1 MSLEFTNFYIDTFEK
16 ALLPA
21 ATFPLRCNSGLGY
34 CKSQLYSKKKKSRK
48 SKSIDVSNSTSC
60 TDQLMFTPDNASLEQ
75 DPAKVDL
82 KTILVWG
89 GTGGFGRVQGGRW
102 VVT

>member
-34 CKSQLYSKKKKSRK
+34 CKSQLYSEKNQGSLK
-48 SKSIDVSNSTSC
+48 VSMSVNSCS
-60 TDQLMFTPDNASLEQ
+60 DQLMFTPDNASQEP

>member
-1 MSLEFTNFYIDTFEK
+1 
-16 ALLPA
+16 
-21 ATFPLRCNSGLGY
+21 
-34 CKSQLYSKKKKSRK
+34 
-48 SKSIDVSNSTSC
+48 
-60 TDQLMFTPDNASLEQ
+60 MFTPDNASPEP

>member
-1 MSLEFTNFYIDTFEK
+1 MLEFPNCQSHIDTSSRVQVLEM
-16 ALLPA
+16 AVL
-21 ATFPLRCNSGLGY
+21 Y
-34 CKSQLYSKKKKSRK
+34 CKY
-48 SKSIDVSNSTSC
+48 NSSSC
-60 TDQLMFTPDNASLEQ
+60 SDQLMFTPDNASLEP